1 MTEHEQAIVKA
12 LADDTFMI
20 LTKKEYE
27 GFLKAI
33 QNFHKKA
40 K

>member
-12 LADDTFMI
+12 LADDKFMSI
-20 LTKKEYE
+20 TKKEYE
-27 GFLKAI
+27 GLLKAI
-33 QNFHKKA
+33 QNFQKKA